1 MQFFET
7 GKPISLALVFHISNG
22 LGGQKVSQSRSLA
35 MAKRKR
41 SRSLDLSTGFDSFF
55 ERAMLKRH
63 IEVLIQFEKD
73 RHAHFLRRLEDLR
86 EKMGVP
92 EATATNEARTLS
104 HLETRW
110 DEHKSRLKAAA
121 QTMALR
127 AVRRVAQESLSQNIR
142 GWKSVVQRIF
152 AESA

>member
-1 MQFFET
+1 
-7 GKPISLALVFHISNG
+7 
-22 LGGQKVSQSRSLA
+22 

-41 SRSLDLSTGFDSFF
+41 SRSLDLSTDFDPFF
-55 ERAMLKRH
+55 ERATLKRH

-73 RHAHFLRRLEDLR
+73 RHALFLRQLEDLR
-86 EKMGVP
+86 ERMGGP

-104 HLETRW
+104 HPETRW
-110 DEHKSRLKAAA
+110 SEHKSRLKAAA

-127 AVRRVAQESLSQNIR
+127 AVRRVAQESLSQDIR
-142 GWKSVVQRIF
+142 GWKGVVRRIF